1 MKGFNIFFC
10 LSVAALLI
18 SCAKSVKPLIKAG
31 LVPKQQLIS
40 IPCTIPSANTI
51 SIVYTGCGGL
61 MISKGKEAILTDP
74 FYTGQWLGRLVTGI
88 KIKPKNTRKV
98 FSRLNTVVNTK
109 TDIKAVLVAHSH
121 YDHLQDL
128 PYLLEKDFL
137 TDQVK
142 IIGSTSTHCTLKE
155 FKKDEELIDADKH
168 VHGQSGDSAGSWISV
183 SEHIRVMPIKSGH
196 APHTKKK
203 YVMKGST
210 CDRPFRWFK
219 KATRRSNGFK
229 WKDGTVY
236 SFLIDILDEN
246 KNTEFR
252 IFLQS
257 SSCNA
262 PWGFPP
268 MTDGKEIDLALLGV
282 ASAQNVTNYP
292 NAVLTKI
299 HAKKVLLIHWEDF
312 FRDLYHKKPKSVRKT
327 DMNKFI
333 SDLKA
338 QYNVST
344 TEALTE
350 FMLMPLPLTEIRL
363 KY

>member
-1 MKGFNIFFC
+1 MKVLLY
-10 LSVAALLI
+10 LSTAALLS

-31 LVPKQQLIS
+31 LIPMGERIS
-40 IPCTIPSANTI
+40 IPYVIPSTHTI
-51 SIVYTGCGGL
+51 NIVYTGCGGVL
-61 MISKGKEAILTDP
+61 ISKGKEAILTDP
-74 FYTGQWLGRLVTGI
+74 FYTGQWLGRLITGV

-98 FSRLNTVVNTK
+98 FTSLNAVVNTK

-128 PYLLEKDFL
+128 PYLLEKNL
-137 TDQVK
+137 LADQVK
-142 IIGSTSTHCTLKE
+142 IIGSSSTHCTLND

-183 SEHIRVMPIKSGH
+183 SEHMRVMPIKSGH

-210 CDRPFRWFK
+210 CDKPFRWFK

-236 SFLIDILDEN
+236 SFLIDILDES

-292 NAVLTKI
+292 NAALTKL

-333 SDLKA
+333 SDLKTH
-338 QYNVST
+338 YKVT
-344 TEALTE
+344 DTKELTE
-350 FMLMPLPLTEIRL
+350 FMLMPLPLTELRL